1 MKAVTESSGFL
12 GDSWVKM
19 EMLHLCFLIGFAPNL
34 QLHRLEQPAAIGWN
48 NLQPSFITGTRD
60 SAVRKSRLLNPIGDV
75 GTVQDK

>member
-19 EMLHLCFLIGFAPNL
+19 EMLHLCFLIGFAPNS
-34 QLHRLEQPAAIGWN
+34 QLHRLEQPAAK
-48 NLQPSFITGTRD
+48 SCFITGTRD
-60 SAVRKSRLLNPIGDV
+60 SAVRKSRLLNPIGEV

>member
-34 QLHRLEQPAAIGWN
+34 QLHWLEQPAAK
-48 NLQPSFITGTRD
+48 SCFVTGTCD
-60 SAVRKSRLLNPIGDV
+60 SAVRKLGLLNPVREV
-75 GTVQDK
+75 GTAQDK